1 VSEVKEEEETGPINE
16 EGLVSADIENVM
28 EHAKCTRRKAV
39 RALRETNGD
48 SVAAIINLAQ

>member
-1 VSEVKEEEETGPINE
+1 
-16 EGLVSADIENVM
+16 M

-39 RALRETNGD
+39 KALREANGD

>member
-1 VSEVKEEEETGPINE
+1 
-16 EGLVSADIENVM
+16 LVSADIDNVM

-39 RALRETNGD
+39 KALREANGD